1 MGTASGSRYMFD
13 KVSLDQRGKQSST
26 WTFINFLI
34 YIFPTGTFSSNS
46 RSNTWMKESLVL
58 TIGCEAKC

>member
-26 WTFINFLI
+26 WTFINSLI
-34 YIFPTGTFSSNS
+34 YIFPTGTFSSDS
-46 RSNTWMKESLVL
+46 GSNTWIKESLVL
-58 TIGCEAKC
+58 TIWL